1 MRHARTFMLGGAVVV
16 AVVAAAWSLG
26 TARADD
32 VANMEPSKYQY
43 VGLNNN
49 LARIDPESGRV
60 WVLKVAAGVDRR
72 AGVNDIVTYPEHPW
86 MWTEVRIMGVR
97 GQSADRNDD
106 RDDDDSSHDMP

>member
-1 MRHARTFMLGGAVVV
+1 MLGGAVVV
-16 AVVAAAWSLG
+16 AMTAALWSLQ
-26 TARADD
+26 RAHASDD
-32 VANMEPSKYQY
+32 AADMAPSKFQY

-97 GQSADRNDD
+97 GGPDRDDPDD
-106 RDDDDSSHDMP
+106 RDIREEP